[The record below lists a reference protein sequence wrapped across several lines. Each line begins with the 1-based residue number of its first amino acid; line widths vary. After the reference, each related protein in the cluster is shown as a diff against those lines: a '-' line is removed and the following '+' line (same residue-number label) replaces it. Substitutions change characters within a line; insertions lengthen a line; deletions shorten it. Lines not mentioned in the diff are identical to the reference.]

1 MKYILC
7 TVFLLLLTS
16 SIAQTSSK
24 EIDSLL
30 HISKTANDS
39 TRLRIYNKA
48 AFFYIFNDSDKA
60 KDYLKNAIKESIDK
74 NYSFS
79 QAELTNTYGIYFDVS
94 GQQDSAKYYFEN
106 ALKIS
111 KLHNFQGITAMI
123 TNNLGMFNWNK
134 GDYQEALKY
143 FFSAIEL
150 NDNAPE
156 VNQNKGAVYL
166 NNIGLIY
173 QEMGQFDKA
182 LNYHRKSLEIR
193 EKEKMFNEIPASLN
207 NIAIN
212 LKEKGDYLEAEKVAK
227 EAIQKAKIANSMQYY
242 FSSLNTLAN
251 IYIKQGKY
259 HQAIPLQKQIIIG
272 RDSLNVDRT
281 ASLAPIASILESY
294 NYSNKPSEAL
304 PYIEKGKDLIK
315 EFPDLRN
322 DLVGFYAS
330 AAQVFYRLQNN
341 KEGDNYLKLSLAIKD
356 SIFSSENAKS
366 LATLETKY
374 NVAQQQRDLAE
385 TRANLAETELE
396 VERKNKFIYG
406 TLAFGLVL
414 GLLGYLFYNQQKLK
428 NNQLRRE
435 AELKEALAKIE
446 TQNKLQEQR
455 LRISRDLHD
464 NIGAQLTFVTSS
476 VDNLKYGLTDKD
488 DKVSDKLTSISAF
501 TTQTIYELRDTIWA
515 MNKEKISIEDLQARI
530 SNFID
535 KAGVADTKVK
545 FIFQVADNISNE
557 FMLPSIKGMNVYR
570 IIQEGV
576 NNALKY
582 AEAQSIIVSLSE
594 KDNQFELSILDDGK
608 GFDLKNTEMGNGLNN
623 IKKRSRDLGGTVYF
637 NSNNKGTKIT
647 LTFPMD

>member
-1 MKYILC
+1 
-7 TVFLLLLTS
+7 
-16 SIAQTSSK
+16 
-24 EIDSLL
+24 
-30 HISKTANDS
+30 
-39 TRLRIYNKA
+39 YNKA

-251 IYIKQGKY
+251 IYIK
-259 HQAIPLQKQIIIG
+259 
-272 RDSLNVDRT
+272 
-281 ASLAPIASILESY
+281 
-294 NYSNKPSEAL
+294 
-304 PYIEKGKDLIK
+304 
-315 EFPDLRN
+315 
-322 DLVGFYAS
+322 
-330 AAQVFYRLQNN
+330 
-341 KEGDNYLKLSLAIKD
+341 
-356 SIFSSENAKS
+356 
-366 LATLETKY
+366 
-374 NVAQQQRDLAE
+374 
-385 TRANLAETELE
+385 
-396 VERKNKFIYG
+396 
-406 TLAFGLVL
+406 
-414 GLLGYLFYNQQKLK
+414 
-428 NNQLRRE
+428 
-435 AELKEALAKIE
+435 
-446 TQNKLQEQR
+446 
-455 LRISRDLHD
+455 
-464 NIGAQLTFVTSS
+464 
-476 VDNLKYGLTDKD
+476 
-488 DKVSDKLTSISAF
+488 
-501 TTQTIYELRDTIWA
+501 
-515 MNKEKISIEDLQARI
+515 
-530 SNFID
+530 
-535 KAGVADTKVK
+535 
-545 FIFQVADNISNE
+545 
-557 FMLPSIKGMNVYR
+557 
-570 IIQEGV
+570 
-576 NNALKY
+576 
-582 AEAQSIIVSLSE
+582 
-594 KDNQFELSILDDGK
+594 
-608 GFDLKNTEMGNGLNN
+608 
-623 IKKRSRDLGGTVYF
+623 
-637 NSNNKGTKIT
+637 
-647 LTFPMD
+647 